1 MARKNQWQ
9 QFADNFDSVYGTM
22 NTMFSDIEEGKIM
35 REEVVEQQAGIGPGP
50 QSQYKATY
58 GGQTYN
64 KQITPEMLKGLRNQR
79 LIDNMA
85 KWGDSEGAMKM
96 QLDQATLRN
105 QNAAAD
111 LAEGQLSDRIKGAGL
126 QNDALLASI
135 GLTEAQIAES
145 KTLLP
150 LKRDEYIQKI
160 IADKSKNRVSVA
172 TEGSQI
178 SQAASDAGL
187 AKTAAEVAEMEQ
199 DELKDSAYLRKT
211 SAKTG
216 YLADIAA
223 NKAAAVGS
231 KVALSESN
239 QKLAVNDVMA
249 DFSKRAKAGE
259 FTDADGNTDNQAAQD
274 WIVGQMGDINPSL
287 ALDLKTNYNSHEMAA
302 LTHSSTMFKAS
313 AMDAY
318 TKGGV
323 EGLSDAIDKLNGV
336 DNTEIE
342 YNDKNDDVT
351 IWAVDDSEPPK
362 RLRKIV
368 SGTPGGTFDMNLQQI
383 LDPAGAMTISKAYH
397 DDLAAQV
404 GVLLKEAEVDY
415 TKEMTAKIKAE
426 GVAAG
431 NKKVDF
437 NKEDFLIRLL
447 MEDPQN
453 TLAWQGLVGE
463 DLSQEQIEE
472 MILQET
478 MRVKENPGVDTG
490 ATTDDTKDGVVYKSS
505 DAEVKKVKAE
515 TGSLDDQ
522 ILKLNTKINSF
533 RPDSPVSIS
542 AKEELA
548 KLNTVEGLTTSIAAL
563 EKEIADH
570 PRNEKGE
577 FTFGKLGVGGSGA
590 KKKAINNKVKL
601 LADMKA
607 MLETKSKGLGG

>member
-85 KWGDSEGAMKM
+85 KWGDTEGAMKM
-96 QLDQATLRN
+96 QLDQASLRN

-111 LAEGQLSDRIKGAGL
+111 LAEGQLADRIKGSGL

-135 GLTEAQIAES
+135 GLTNAQIAES

-187 AKTAAEVAEMEQ
+187 SKTAAEVAKMEQ

-211 SAKTG
+211 SEKTG

-259 FTDADGNTDNQAAQD
+259 FKDDQAAQD

-287 ALDLKTNYNSHEMAA
+287 ALDLKDNYNSHEMAA

-383 LDPAGAMTISKAYH
+383 LDPAGAMEVSKAYH
-397 DDLAAQV
+397 DDLKAQADILYV
-404 GVLLKEAEVDY
+404 EAE
-415 TKEMTAKIKAE
+415 TAYKKSLGLKADAE
-426 GVAAG
+426 AKAAG
-431 NKKVDF
+431 NTKVEFKKDDF
-437 NKEDFLIRLL
+437 FIRLL
-447 MEDPQN
+447 MEDEN
-453 TLAWQGLVGE
+453 NVLAWQGLVGE
-463 DLSQEQIEE
+463 DLSQEQIQTKLREE
-472 MILQET
+472 KI
-478 MRVKENPGVDTG
+478 RVADEKTTTSNLAPGSK
-490 ATTDDTKDGVVYKSS
+490 TDDTKDGVVYKSS
-505 DAEVKKVKAE
+505 NAEVDAPEIPKDSYEITLLNAE
-515 TGSLDDQ
+515 
-522 ILKLNTKINSF
+522 KIVAEG
-533 RPDSPVSIS
+533 PP
-542 AKEELA
+542 A
-548 KLNTVEGLTTSIAAL
+548 EGLAPNMTTRYNEAVKLIEQLSTAENVQVELDRVQAELTQSKNGPQPTAKKTRQKNLKAKIAEL
-563 EKEIADH
+563 EKRLKSFSGLKE
-570 PRNEKGE
+570 
-577 FTFGKLGVGGSGA
+577 GG
-590 KKKAINNKVKL
+590 
-601 LADMKA
+601 
-607 MLETKSKGLGG
+607 

>member
-85 KWGDSEGAMKM
+85 KWGDTEGAMKM

-111 LAEGQLSDRIKGAGL
+111 LAEGQLADRIKGSGL

-135 GLTEAQIAES
+135 GLTNAQIAES

-160 IADKSKNRVSVA
+160 IADKSDNRVKVG
-172 TEGSQI
+172 TEASRIAESGST
-178 SQAASDAGL
+178 AST
-187 AKTAAEVAEMEQ
+187 AKSTAEVAAMEAENFAETQ
-199 DELKDSAYLRKT
+199 YLRVK
-211 SAKTG
+211 SEKTG
-216 YLADIAA
+216 FIADIQA
-223 NKAAAVGS
+223 NQAREVGA
-231 KVALSESN
+231 KVALSENN
-239 QKLAVNDVMA
+239 QKLAVNDMMT
-249 DFSKRAKAGE
+249 DFSKRAKNNE
-259 FTDADGNTDNQAAQD
+259 FKDAQAAQD

-287 ALDLKTNYNSHEMAA
+287 ALDLKDNYNSHEMAA

-383 LDPAGAMTISKAYH
+383 LDPAGAMEVSKAYH
-397 DDLAAQV
+397 DDLKAQADILYV
-404 GVLLKEAEVDY
+404 EAE
-415 TKEMTAKIKAE
+415 TAYKKSLGLKADAE
-426 GVAAG
+426 AKAAG
-431 NKKVDF
+431 NTKVEFKKDDF
-437 NKEDFLIRLL
+437 FIRLL
-447 MEDPQN
+447 MEDESN
-453 TLAWQGLVGE
+453 VLAWQGLVGE
-463 DLSQEQIEE
+463 NLSQEEIQTKLREE
-472 MILQET
+472 KI
-478 MRVKENPGVDTG
+478 RVADEKTTISSGTG
-490 ATTDDTKDGVVYKSS
+490 SRTDDTKDGVVYKTS
-505 DAEVKKVKAE
+505 DAEVDAPEIPKDSYEV
-515 TGSLDDQ
+515 TL
-522 ILKLNTKINSF
+522 LNAQKIVDGG
-533 RPDSPVSIS
+533 PP
-542 AKEELA
+542 A
-548 KLNTVEGLTTSIAAL
+548 EGLAPIATTRYNEAL
-563 EKEIADH
+563 QLIEQLSTAKNVQVEIDRVQAELTQSKNG
-570 PRNEKGE
+570 PQP
-577 FTFGKLGVGGSGA
+577 TA
-590 KKKAINNKVKL
+590 KKKRQKNLMAKI
-601 LADMKA
+601 AE
-607 MLETKSKGLGG
+607 LEKRLKSFSGLKEGG

>member
-96 QLDQATLRN
+96 QLDQASLRN

-135 GLTEAQIAES
+135 GLTKAQIAES

-178 SQAASDAGL
+178 AEAGSNASTAKSTADVAAME
-187 AKTAAEVAEMEQ
+187 AENFAETQ
-199 DELKDSAYLRKT
+199 YLRVK
-211 SAKTG
+211 SEKTG
-216 YLADIAA
+216 FIADIQA
-223 NKAAAVGS
+223 NQAREVGS
-231 KVALSESN
+231 KVALSENN
-239 QKLAVNDVMA
+239 QKLAVNDMMT

-259 FTDADGNTDNQAAQD
+259 FKDDQAAQD
-274 WIVGQMGDINPSL
+274 WLVGQMGDINPSL
-287 ALDLKTNYNSHEMAA
+287 ALELKDNYNSHEMAA

-313 AMDAY
+313 AEQAY
-318 TKGGV
+318 QQGGV
-323 EGLSDAIDKLNGV
+323 EGLSDAINKLNGV
-336 DNTEIE
+336 DDTEIE

-351 IWAVDDSEPPK
+351 IWAVDPKTKK

-368 SGTPGGTFDMNLQQI
+368 SGTPGGTFDMNLQQV

-415 TKEMTAKIKAE
+415 TKEMTAKVKAE
-426 GVAAG
+426 GIAAG

-447 MEDPQN
+447 MDDPEN

-463 DLSQEQIEE
+463 NLSSEEIEE
-472 MILQET
+472 KILQET

-490 ATTDDTKDGVVYKSS
+490 TTTDDTKDGVVYKSS
-505 DAEVKKVKAE
+505 DAEVKKVKTPEIPKDSYEVTLLNAE
-515 TGSLDDQ
+515 
-522 ILKLNTKINSF
+522 KIVAEG
-533 RPDSPVSIS
+533 PP
-542 AKEELA
+542 A
-548 KLNTVEGLTTSIAAL
+548 EGLAPNMTT
-563 EKEIADH
+563 
-570 PRNEKGE
+570 RYNE
-577 FTFGKLGVGGSGA
+577 A
-590 KKKAINNKVKL
+590 VKL
-601 LADMKA
+601 IEQLSTAKNVQVEIDRIQA
-607 MLETKSKGLGG
+607 ELTKSKNGPQPAAKVKRQKNLMSKIAELEKRLKSFSGLKEGG